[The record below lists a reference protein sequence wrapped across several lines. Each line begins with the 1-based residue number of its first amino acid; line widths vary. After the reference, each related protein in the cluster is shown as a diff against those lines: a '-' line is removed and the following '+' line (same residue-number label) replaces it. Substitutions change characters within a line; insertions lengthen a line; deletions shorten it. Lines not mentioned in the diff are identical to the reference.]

1 MILIYII
8 YIGFCEFRKFH
19 SIKGEYTLLG
29 KYINTLNILANKV
42 NFWQEKI
49 FAYEQINNFMN
60 IFKKVLDI
68 IFKES
73 VRYLFYTDY

>member
-42 NFWQEKI
+42 NF
-49 FAYEQINNFMN
+49 
-60 IFKKVLDI
+60 
-68 IFKES
+68 
-73 VRYLFYTDY
+73 